1 MLSANDKRTL
11 WATADKLRANM
22 DAAEYKHIVLGLI
35 FLKYVSDAFSSHR
48 DNLRKR
54 FANANDEYFLEDAA
68 LIEAELEERDYYTAE
83 NVFWVPEV
91 ARWEHLQNNAPQP
104 NIGVLIDKALE
115 AIELDNPLLKNLLD
129 KRFARTQLPTD
140 KLGELINLISTV
152 GFGAGE
158 KARDVLGQVYEYF
171 LGQFAS
177 AEGKKGGQFYTP
189 ESVVRVLVEIL
200 APHSGRVY
208 DPCCGSG
215 GMFVQSEK
223 FVESHQTKH
232 HQTRKQ
238 DISIYGQ
245 ESNYTTWRLV
255 AMNLVIRGID
265 FNLGREAADT
275 FLNDQH
281 PDLRADYVLANP
293 PFNVSDWWHPKLE
306 GDIRWT
312 NYGTPPQGNANF
324 AWLSHVVHHLNP
336 TGRAGVVLANG
347 SMSSNSGG
355 EGEIRRRMIE
365 GDVVEC
371 MVALPPQLF
380 FNTQIPACLWFLT
393 RDKSSSNGR
402 TDRCGQT
409 LFIDARNLGRLETR
423 VFRVLDEA
431 DIRRIADT
439 FHAWRGDSET
449 DATYEDIPGFCNAA
463 ELKDIR
469 EHGFILTPGRYVGA
483 QAVEDDEEVF
493 EEKMSVLTLQLSEQF
508 AQSDALE
515 AEIKRN
521 LAGLGYDI

>member
-1 MLSANDKRTL
+1 MPLFRSAYPTNC
-11 WATADKLRANM
+11 
-22 DAAEYKHIVLGLI
+22 Y
-35 FLKYVSDAFSSHR
+35 
-48 DNLRKR
+48 
-54 FANANDEYFLEDAA
+54 
-68 LIEAELEERDYYTAE
+68 
-83 NVFWVPEV
+83 
-91 ARWEHLQNNAPQP
+91 
-104 NIGVLIDKALE
+104 
-115 AIELDNPLLKNLLD
+115 NPRLKNLLD
-129 KRFARTQLPTD
+129 KRFARTQLPVD
-140 KLGELINLISTV
+140 KLGELADLISTI
-152 GFGAGE
+152 GFGAGPDDSTA
-158 KARDVLGQVYEYF
+158 ARDVLGQVYEYF

-189 ESVVRVLVEIL
+189 ESVVKVLVAIL
-200 APHSGRVY
+200 APHQGRVY
-208 DPCCGSG
+208 DPCGGSG

-232 HQTRKQ
+232 HQPRKQ

-245 ESNYTTWRLV
+245 ESNYTTWKLL
-255 AMNLVIRGID
+255 AMNLVIRGLD

-281 PDLRADYVLANP
+281 PDLKADYVLANP

-306 GDIRWT
+306 GDVRWA

-324 AWLSHVVHHLNP
+324 AWLSHIVHHLAP

-355 EGEIRRRMIE
+355 EGEIRRRMVE
-365 GDVVEC
+365 ADVVEC

-393 RDKSSSNGR
+393 RDKSGANGPNKNSK
-402 TDRCGQT
+402 TDRRGQT
-409 LFIDARNLGRLETR
+409 LFIDARSLGRLETR
-423 VFRVLDEA
+423 VFRVLDDA
-431 DIRRIADT
+431 DIARIADT
-439 FHAWRGDSET
+439 FHAWRDGTSAASDGET
-449 DATYEDIPGFCNAA
+449 EGASYEDVPGFCKSASLD
-463 ELKDIR
+463 EIR

-483 QAVEDDEEVF
+483 QAVEDDEAAF
-493 EEKMSVLTLQLSEQF
+493 EEKMSTLTAQLGEQF

-521 LAGLGYDI
+521 LAGLGYAI